1 MIANKCSAFGAG
13 LLSAVILA
21 ACGGTGGGSAARS
34 GPTSAPP
41 VAPPVSTVQTIA
53 TSGAVTEVSA
63 TKLTVGGIAFDTA
76 SATVTRDGV
85 SASTSQFK
93 VGDVVS
99 VTGRMNDD
107 RRTGTATR
115 VEFDDDVEGPIKS
128 IDVAAGVLVVLGQR
142 VRIDAMTLFDDSTGG
157 LPTLV
162 VGQTIEVSGFRNAAG
177 EVVASRIEVRG
188 ARASELEVT
197 GIASAV
203 DPAQKRL
210 TIGLLVV
217 DYSAAT
223 LSNFPSGAP
232 QNGDR
237 VEAKGNSLAQS
248 GALIATRLER
258 KAPLG
263 AGDDL
268 VRIAIEGLIGTITSP
283 TEFEIAGRRVRLAPN
298 VVVEFEDGIRIDLA
312 TNAKVE
318 VEGTLGADGV
328 LVVSKISIRAQPS
341 ARLTARLDAVDSAA
355 GTVRILGAM
364 LKVAPTAR
372 LRDQSDARLPV
383 LRLAD
388 LAAGDYVEVRGAE
401 VTVAGSAAGSER
413 MLVLMLERQRPADEV
428 RVRGRA
434 SNVARPEFQ
443 VLGIR
448 VVTQAGTRFEGV
460 SADDFFAQAS
470 GKLVSAKGTA
480 SGAIVT
486 AREVEF
492 E

>member
-1 MIANKCSAFGAG
+1 MNANNGAALAAG
-13 LLSAVILA
+13 LLIA
-21 ACGGTGGGSAARS
+21 ATLVGCGGTGGGSGAGTTS
-34 GPTSAPP
+34 SAPP
-41 VAPPVSTVQTIA
+41 AAPATSTAQSIA
-53 TSGAVTEVSA
+53 TTGAVTDVSA

-85 SASTSQFK
+85 SASTSQMK

-99 VTGRMNDD
+99 VTGRLNDD

-115 VEFDDDVEGPIKS
+115 VEFDDDVEGPIQS
-128 IDVAAGVLVVLGQR
+128 IDATAGIVVVLGQR

-157 LPTLV
+157 LAALA
-162 VGQTIEVSGFRNAAG
+162 VGQVIEVSGFRNAAG
-177 EVVASRIEVRG
+177 EIVASRIEVRG
-188 ARASELEVT
+188 ARANELEVT

-203 DPAQKRL
+203 DAAQKRL
-210 TIGLLVV
+210 TIGVLVV

-237 VEAKGNSLAQS
+237 VEAKGNSLNSS

-258 KAPLG
+258 KVPLG
-263 AGDDL
+263 AGDDS
-268 VRIAIEGLIGTITSP
+268 VRIEIEGLIGTMTSP
-283 TEFEIAGRRVRLAPN
+283 TEFEIGGRRVRLAPN
-298 VVVEFEDGIRIDLA
+298 VVIEFEDGIRIDLA
-312 TNAKVE
+312 TNVKVE

-328 LVVSKISIRAQPS
+328 LVVTKISIRAQPS

-355 GTVRILGAM
+355 GTVRILGVT

-372 LRDQSDARLPV
+372 LRDQSDARLSV

-401 VTVAGSAAGSER
+401 ITVVGSAAGSER
-413 MLVLMLERQRPADEV
+413 MIVLMLERQRPADEV

-434 SNVARPEFQ
+434 SDVARPEFR

-448 VVTQAGTRFEGV
+448 VVTQAGTRFEG
-460 SADDFFAQAS
+460 SNADDFFAQAS